1 MSPAAFTT
9 HLLPLLHLNAHQYL
23 DPNLPSYHH
32 QHITNLWFTAPN
44 AINEPKPK
52 KRRPLLNILILIP
65 RRLERHVYD
74 PVAPVVHETED
85 RTRHQLHSLL
95 YMGWR
100 RIYFFDEIYGWL
112 CVRIYL
118 FYVLM
123 MVDDLIWFDLRLT
136 WLLHWWTRVQS
147 PLSLTIFPFH
157 YIPFETFL
165 PSSCCKQKGRG
176 WESTSTCYVHVDVF
190 IIGPGAIWF
199 WNLSYL
205 LFLFCLTA

>member
-1 MSPAAFTT
+1 MIYGPQCHKRAQAQKKTATTEHSDFDSPASRT
-9 HLLPLLHLNAHQYL
+9 
-23 DPNLPSYHH
+23 SC
-32 QHITNLWFTAPN
+32 LW
-44 AINEPKPK
+44 
-52 KRRPLLNILILIP
+52 
-65 RRLERHVYD
+65 
-74 PVAPVVHETED
+74 PVAPVVHETKD

-100 RIYFFDEIYGWL
+100 RIYFFDEIYGWR

-157 YIPFETFL
+157 YISFETFL
-165 PSSCCKQKGRG
+165 PSSCCKQKGG
-176 WESTSTCYVHVDVF
+176 EWESTSTCYVRVDVF
-190 IIGPGAIWF
+190 IIGPGVIWF